1 VKALNAEGA
10 PAALGPYSHAVVS
23 GGLVWL
29 SGQLGLDPAT
39 GELAGTVEEQTER
52 AAKNL
57 AAVLEAA
64 GSSLDRVVKTTCFL
78 SDLSLFARFNETY
91 AKFFASKPA
100 RSCVQVAALPK
111 GALVEIDAV
120 AEISG

>member
-1 VKALNAEGA
+1 MKALNAEGA

-39 GELAGTVEEQTER
+39 GELGATVEEQTER

-57 AAVLEAA
+57 AAALEAA

-91 AKFFASKPA
+91 AKFFVSKPA
-100 RSCVQVAALPK
+100 RSCVQAAALPK
-111 GALVEIDAV
+111 GALVEIDVV
-120 AEISG
+120 AEIGR